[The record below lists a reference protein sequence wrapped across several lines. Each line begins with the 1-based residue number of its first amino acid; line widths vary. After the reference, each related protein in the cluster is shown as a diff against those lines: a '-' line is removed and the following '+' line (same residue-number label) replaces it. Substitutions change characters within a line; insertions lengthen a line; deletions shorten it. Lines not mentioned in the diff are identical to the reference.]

1 LSLDHPREPAKLHI
15 LNQWNASCTDS
26 DGRNEAAKPGEEK
39 MDPKLYLLF
48 ALFSSIVAAASYE
61 TLREYVQ
68 KLRFVRPRKA
78 RLPS

>member
-1 LSLDHPREPAKLHI
+1 
-15 LNQWNASCTDS
+15 
-26 DGRNEAAKPGEEK
+26 

-61 TLREYVQ
+61 TLREFAQ
-68 KLRFVRPRKA
+68 KLRLVRPRKA